1 MATKGTPQYNVW
13 KAKYNAAMLRK
24 AGQQSLFSEEQVN
37 SLISATIG
45 DLPKAEVHPL
55 NYYAINTPRGL
66 KYELWQKAAK
76 KATKDGAKEVSFGA
90 VRAIYNVYLKREKE
104 AAIKAEEDAEMAAR
118 IQHML
123 FCCARAEN
131 ELALEESF
139 K

>member
-13 KAKYNAAMLRK
+13 KAKYEAAKMRK

-37 SLISATIG
+37 SMITAVIG

-55 NYYAINTPRGL
+55 NYFATNTPRGL

-76 KATKDGAKEVSFGA
+76 KATKDGTKEVAFGA

-104 AAIKAEEDAEMAAR
+104 AVVKTEEDSEMAAR

-139 K
+139 N